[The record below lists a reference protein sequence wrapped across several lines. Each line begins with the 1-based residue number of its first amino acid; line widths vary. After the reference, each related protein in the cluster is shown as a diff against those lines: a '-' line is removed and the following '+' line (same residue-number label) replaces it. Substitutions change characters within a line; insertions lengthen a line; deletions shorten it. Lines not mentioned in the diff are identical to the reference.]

1 VEDAEV
7 ETPVRDLQEERSR
20 LLSFKQ
26 HPGYAD
32 LMAIAESQLEVR
44 KQTVFLNPLKSLD
57 ETFEQEYM
65 KGEISG
71 IALFSQMIDRQ
82 IEALTDEI
90 DEALK
95 EEEDERRI
103 ASASA

>member
-1 VEDAEV
+1 MADEE
-7 ETPVRDLQEERSR
+7 ETQVRDLQEERSR

-71 IALFSQMIDRQ
+71 IALFKEMVEVQ
-82 IEALTDEI
+82 IQSLTDEI
-90 DEALK
+90 DAALK
-95 EEEDERRI
+95 EEEDGKGI
-103 ASASA
+103 SGL